1 MAHHPRVPHTAFDI
15 VCPSKV
21 LPMENSPHLRIAL
34 STRRHMNFLP
44 ACLKGF
50 VTQPYTDFEFDI
62 ADNGPTNPIYGAC
75 QCLS

>member
-34 STRRHMNFLP
+34 STRNHMTFLTGCLQEFQCNYIQILNFISKTTALR
-44 ACLKGF
+44 F
-50 VTQPYTDFEFDI
+50 SFM
-62 ADNGPTNPIYGAC
+62 GPVID
-75 QCLS
+75 